1 MKDHLCQSILIQTDS
16 RFFTEKDLQSMFNVE
31 VNRATND
38 ADIKHMLMDE
48 SFTTISST
56 LTRVGFINKINSENI
71 TKHFT

>member
-1 MKDHLCQSILIQTDS
+1 
-16 RFFTEKDLQSMFNVE
+16 MFNVE